1 MLEEIGVCSLRT
13 LGKAL
18 DEWDLMEVIFFVK
31 SKPKVDEILNFESN
45 FFWLMH
51 IYGERNVGHQPQK
64 KIAGHLEIGNPTTL
78 QKLVLEA

>member
-1 MLEEIGVCSLRT
+1 
-13 LGKAL
+13 
-18 DEWDLMEVIFFVK
+18 
-31 SKPKVDEILNFESN
+31 
-45 FFWLMH
+45 MH